1 MIIRTYLD
9 WSRNA
14 SIEDRALAVGILAE
28 LYLNGDLSDEDKR
41 HAEAALTLVLD
52 DSALLVRKT
61 LAEIL
66 AGADRVPRHII
77 IGLLQ
82 DHDEIAQLVI
92 ANSPLLRDS
101 ELIHCLISENP
112 LIHLAVAER
121 NRVSLALSE
130 EIAAKGDVSAI
141 IALLENAGA
150 EIALTS
156 LQKMLERFPN
166 DGALREILINR
177 SDLPVEIRMSLVDAA
192 TKQLVGLAKER
203 GWFSP
208 QRAARVEVETVETG
222 SLSVARDIPEH
233 DMVELAVR
241 LRRAGQL
248 TVQLLLRSLLSGDT
262 RLFTASLADLAGV
275 SIEKA
280 SGFVHGRSISGFRA
294 LYRKAKM
301 PDSTMPA
308 FEAAL
313 EAWHQL
319 GQGLAMTN
327 SRLSLRMVEHVL
339 TSTAVFD
346 QADETGLLAL
356 LSRYQAEAAREEAQ
370 AHISSMLAQNNA
382 ELDQANDAS
391 TLTLQADDID
401 RQLSEALQLEFYKA
415 A

>member
-14 SIEDRALAVGILAE
+14 TVEDRALAVGILAE

-52 DSALLVRKT
+52 DSAVLVRKT

-82 DHDEIAQLVI
+82 DHDEIAQLII

-101 ELIHCLISENP
+101 ELVACLAHENP

-130 EIAAKGDVSAI
+130 EIATRGDISSI

-150 EIALTS
+150 EIAVS
-156 LQKMLERFPN
+156 SIQRMLERFSN

-177 SDLPVEIRMSLVDAA
+177 SDLPVEIRMWLVDAA
-192 TKQLVGLAKER
+192 TKHLVGFAKER
-203 GWFSP
+203 GWFSS
-208 QRAARVEVETVETG
+208 QRALRVEAETVETG

-241 LRRAGQL
+241 LRRTGQL

-301 PDSTMPA
+301 PDAMMPA

-319 GQGLAMTN
+319 GQGLATQH
-327 SRLSLRMVEHVL
+327 SHLSLRMVEHVL
-339 TSTAVFD
+339 TSAAVFD

-356 LSRYQAEAAREEAQ
+356 LSRYQSEAAREDAQ
-370 AHISSMLAQNNA
+370 AHIASMFAQND
-382 ELDQANDAS
+382 LTVDQADE
-391 TLTLQADDID
+391 TLQPNAVE
-401 RQLSEALQLEFYKA
+401 RQLSEALQLEFDKA